1 MTHQLFYVAPGAL
14 EGLTGRGDQVELD
27 AGTTRHAVKSLRL
40 APGDRVLVADGTGT
54 GGVGELVETSGPCAV
69 VGLEELTHQPAPA
82 PRLVL
87 VQALAKADRDRLAVA
102 TAVELG
108 VDAVI
113 PWQAE
118 RSIVRLKADKT
129 AKTVTKWQSQLLTAA
144 QQSRRYCIP
153 ELRDPVSGTAVAE
166 LAQHRHR
173 LVLVTHQDATEHLGE
188 TLTDAMEQAH
198 HDGPAISEIAI
209 VVGPEGG
216 ISQAEIT
223 ALQDAGARIVVLGTH
238 ILRASTAGPAA
249 VAVINERLG
258 RWYPPQATG

>member
-1 MTHQLFYVAPGAL
+1 M
-14 EGLTGRGDQVELD
+14 GLVRGGPARGRGGQKEK
-27 AGTTRHAVKSLRL
+27 RK
-40 APGDRVLVADGTGT
+40 
-54 GGVGELVETSGPCAV
+54 
-69 VGLEELTHQPAPA
+69 QNPAPKGLPRGPPA
-82 PRLVL
+82 PNSPR
-87 VQALAKADRDRLAVA
+87 
-102 TAVELG
+102 
-108 VDAVI
+108 
-113 PWQAE
+113 
-118 RSIVRLKADKT
+118 RSR
-129 AKTVTKWQSQLLTAA
+129 
-144 QQSRRYCIP
+144 IP

-188 TLTDAMEQAH
+188 TLTDAVQQAH